1 MNTDILSIDPIIIEE
16 MPEEPITLL
25 ITAMETIL
33 PEPRLPLNRRFGI
46 VDLWKIRSTK
56 RHFIYYR

>member
-16 MPEEPITLL
+16 MPEEPTTLL
-25 ITAMETIL
+25 ISENETIL
-33 PEPRLPLNRRFGI
+33 HETMLPLNHRFGI

-56 RHFIYYR
+56 RHFVYYR

>member
-16 MPEEPITLL
+16 MREEPTTLL
-25 ITAMETIL
+25 ISENETIW
-33 PEPRLPLNRRFGI
+33 PEARLPLNRRVGI